1 MGTPL
6 PKSIADAPLLEDTY
20 QHNILA
26 AFWKLS
32 TCREVGMGTGPI
44 PWVAIDRFAT
54 RQGYDIDEIEYE
66 TFVYLI
72 MELDSV
78 FLDYVRQESEKES
91 NRGKSRTV
99 RQKNEANRV
108 RRR

>member
-6 PKSIADAPLLEDTY
+6 PKSLADAPILVDAY
-20 QHNILA
+20 QINLQA

-32 TCREVGMGTGPI
+32 TCREVGMSIGPI
-44 PWVAIDRFAT
+44 RWDAIDRFAKCH
-54 RQGYDIDEIEYE
+54 GYDDDEIEYE

-72 MELDSV
+72 IEMDGVFMEHAQSDTGSGG
-78 FLDYVRQESEKES
+78 SG
-91 NRGKSRTV
+91 GKSSSVRKTV
-99 RQKNEANRV
+99 PAHRG